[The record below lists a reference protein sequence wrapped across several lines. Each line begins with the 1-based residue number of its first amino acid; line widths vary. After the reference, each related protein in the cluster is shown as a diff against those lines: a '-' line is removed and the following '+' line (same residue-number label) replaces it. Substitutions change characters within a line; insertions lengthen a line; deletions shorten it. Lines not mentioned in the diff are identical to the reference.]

1 MTDAPAMLRDLLADR
16 AALSGPE
23 KNGC

>member
-1 MTDAPAMLRDLLADR
+1 MTDAPAMLRDLLAER